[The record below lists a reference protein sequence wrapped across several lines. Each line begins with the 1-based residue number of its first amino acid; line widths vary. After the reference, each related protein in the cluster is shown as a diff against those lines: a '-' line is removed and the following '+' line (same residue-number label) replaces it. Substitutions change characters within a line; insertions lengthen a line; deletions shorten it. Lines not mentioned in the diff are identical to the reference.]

1 MKKIAVF
8 FYCVLLFSCKS
19 QQITLSPFVAVYK
32 SDWVGN
38 VYPIY
43 IMLKTQPKVFEIYAP
58 GIYESVVG
66 QWKINS
72 DTLFLFP
79 KYEYFSRNSELKF
92 SEIAPK
98 DSSVATIPQQYLIK
112 NDCLIDITDYSV
124 VLRELFSNK
133 TVYKRITNQSFRI
146 CR

>member
-1 MKKIAVF
+1 MKKIAVA
-8 FYCVLLFSCKS
+8 FYCVLFFSCKS

-32 SDWVGN
+32 NDWVGN
-38 VYPIY
+38 VYPEY
-43 IMLKTQPKVFEIYAP
+43 ISLKTQPKVFEKYSPGVYAS
-58 GIYESVVG
+58 IVG
-66 QWKINS
+66 QWNINN

-92 SEIAPK
+92 SEITPE

-124 VLRELFSNK
+124 VLQELFSKQNNK
-133 TVYKRITNQSFRI
+133 TVYKRITKQ
-146 CR
+146 